1 MGSTLELKLNV
12 VANAAALAGEMQKLG
27 FKLVSDGTDNH
38 LMLVDLKNKGVNGSK
53 VEKVCE
59 LASITL
65 NKNTVPGDKSA
76 MNPSGLRIGSPAMT
90 SRGCTEDDFRRVAQF
105 LNRAVDIALEVSYYG
120 CIESQN
126 PTSTKIL
133 ERLNL

>member
-1 MGSTLELKLNV
+1 
-12 VANAAALAGEMQKLG
+12 
-27 FKLVSDGTDNH
+27 
-38 LMLVDLKNKGVNGSK
+38 MLVDLKNKGVNGSK

-90 SRGCTEDDFRRVAQF
+90 SRG
-105 LNRAVDIALEVSYYG
+105 
-120 CIESQN
+120 
-126 PTSTKIL
+126 
-133 ERLNL
+133 

>member
-1 MGSTLELKLNV
+1 V
-12 VANAAALAGEMQKLG
+12 VANAAALASEMHKLG
-27 FKLVSDGTDNH
+27 FSVVSGGTDNH

-90 SRGCTEDDFRRVAQF
+90 SRGCTEEDFRRVAHF
-105 LNRAVDIALEVSYYG
+105 LDRAVNIASE
-120 CIESQN
+120 
-126 PTSTKIL
+126 
-133 ERLNL
+133 